1 MAVLSLNKVSRRFG
15 GVFAVQDFSMTARPG
30 RITGLI
36 GPNGAGKTTIVN
48 LITGL
53 LKLAAGS
60 ITLDGREIHELPPH
74 EIARR
79 GVARTFQN
87 VRLLKE
93 ASVLDNILAGC
104 RQEEAV
110 PFYAQALGL
119 PAMRRARGASIVRAH
134 ALLAELGMSEYAN
147 RLAGELSYGHQRR
160 VEIMR
165 ALALEPGVLLLDEP
179 VAGMND
185 PEAEELGRIFRK
197 LAAGGMAV
205 LLIEHNI
212 RFVTAQCDEIY
223 VLATGEL
230 IDHGA
235 PGKVLA
241 NPKVVEAYLGARAML
256 TVRDLSAFYGGI
268 VAVRGASL
276 TVAAGK
282 CVALIGSNG
291 AGKTTLLN
299 AICGAL
305 RPAAGNILFGETNIT
320 GEPAYRVA
328 RRGILLVPEGRQ
340 ILGPLTVRE
349 NLELGRLALGSRRR
363 GRRASLDAVFELFP
377 RLAERVEQ
385 IAGSLSG
392 GEQQMLAIG
401 RALMGEPEL
410 LLLDEPSL
418 GLAPI
423 VVAAVFDALKRL
435 NSSGLTILLVEQNA
449 RRALEIA
456 DYAYVMERGRIVE
469 EGESSRLRTDP
480 NIQSHYLGVASS
492 LSPTAGG

>member
-1 MAVLSLNKVSRRFG
+1 MQYYQTLAFGLSGVIAGMTGALMACHNHSIVPEEFGFDMLTAVLAYVVLGGRRSVAGPIVGAVLLSLLPEIARPLADNRMIVAGGLMMLAIIYLPHGIVDTIVIARRRASGLSPPVPALPRLPMAVLSLNKVSRRFG

-241 NPKVVEAYLGARAML
+241 NPKVVEAYLGAQP
-256 TVRDLSAFYGGI
+256 
-268 VAVRGASL
+268 
-276 TVAAGK
+276 
-282 CVALIGSNG
+282 C
-291 AGKTTLLN
+291 
-299 AICGAL
+299 
-305 RPAAGNILFGETNIT
+305 
-320 GEPAYRVA
+320 
-328 RRGILLVPEGRQ
+328 
-340 ILGPLTVRE
+340 
-349 NLELGRLALGSRRR
+349 
-363 GRRASLDAVFELFP
+363 
-377 RLAERVEQ
+377 
-385 IAGSLSG
+385 
-392 GEQQMLAIG
+392 
-401 RALMGEPEL
+401 
-410 LLLDEPSL
+410 
-418 GLAPI
+418 
-423 VVAAVFDALKRL
+423 
-435 NSSGLTILLVEQNA
+435 
-449 RRALEIA
+449 
-456 DYAYVMERGRIVE
+456 
-469 EGESSRLRTDP
+469 
-480 NIQSHYLGVASS
+480 
-492 LSPTAGG
+492 

>member
-36 GPNGAGKTTIVN
+36 GPNGAGKTTVVN

-110 PFYAQALGL
+110 PFYVQALGL
-119 PAMRRARGASIVRAH
+119 PAMRRARGGSIVRAH

-160 VEIMR
+160 VEIMC

-185 PEAEELGRIFRK
+185 AEAEELGRIFRE

-241 NPKVVEAYLGARAML
+241 NPKVVEAYLGAEA
-256 TVRDLSAFYGGI
+256 
-268 VAVRGASL
+268 
-276 TVAAGK
+276 
-282 CVALIGSNG
+282 C
-291 AGKTTLLN
+291 
-299 AICGAL
+299 
-305 RPAAGNILFGETNIT
+305 
-320 GEPAYRVA
+320 
-328 RRGILLVPEGRQ
+328 
-340 ILGPLTVRE
+340 
-349 NLELGRLALGSRRR
+349 
-363 GRRASLDAVFELFP
+363 
-377 RLAERVEQ
+377 
-385 IAGSLSG
+385 
-392 GEQQMLAIG
+392 
-401 RALMGEPEL
+401 
-410 LLLDEPSL
+410 
-418 GLAPI
+418 
-423 VVAAVFDALKRL
+423 
-435 NSSGLTILLVEQNA
+435 
-449 RRALEIA
+449 
-456 DYAYVMERGRIVE
+456 
-469 EGESSRLRTDP
+469 
-480 NIQSHYLGVASS
+480 
-492 LSPTAGG
+492 